1 MLVKNL
7 MTQPVITVIEDTTVG
22 EALDL
27 LKKKDVRHLP
37 VVDVNHLLLG
47 ITSEIDLLRVF
58 PKNKSLSSFEANLL
72 ARTPVGSVMNSCPIV
87 VEAGDMVEN
96 AALIMRANKIGCLP
110 VLEDKKLV
118 GLLSRTDVID
128 AFISSLGFGISGTRI
143 TVSYRKKWGFL
154 ANLIAFVDKYGI
166 VIDNIV
172 TFESEVVLKVRDL
185 NPENFVRDLKKAGY
199 QITDLT
205 HIDSAP
211 EPKVMP

>member
-7 MTQPVITVIEDTTVG
+7 MTQPVISVTEDTTVG

-37 VVDVNHLLLG
+37 VVDADHFLLG

-58 PKNKSLSSFEANLL
+58 PKNKCLSTFESNLL
-72 ARTPVGSVMNSCPIV
+72 SRTPVGNVMVSSPIV
-87 VEAGDMVEN
+87 VDAGDMVEN
-96 AALIMRANKIGCLP
+96 AALIMRSNKIGCLP
-110 VLEDKKLV
+110 VLEDRKLV
-118 GLLSRTDVID
+118 GLLSRTDIVD

-143 TVSYRKKWGFL
+143 TVAYRRKWGFL

-199 QITDLT
+199 KVTDMTLIEPAT
-205 HIDSAP
+205 
-211 EPKVMP
+211 EPKAML